1 MVDRLKKALHELW
14 APSRYTIPINQ
25 GQLTQARLTDK
36 AFTLQDAPA
45 VKSPPAAAV
54 RGTSR
59 PRIVSPGV
67 LEDLAASTVDAS
79 PLEHDGVLPV
89 SGRART
95 SRASESAAAAAAT
108 AGERLVEEPRD
119 DGHAETHVRWSGSGT
134 GVGREGGAEGSEEE
148 NGGVHSPDVV
158 PAPKESPDQARRG
171 EPSVTSG
178 DALSLHTP
186 DGRGQEQTPKR
197 SFTPQSR
204 AVEICELSKPA
215 AAVASQDAATV
226 GGRRRGA
233 GAGAD
238 SPGQGEPESEAGR
251 SSRKKNRRDGATQS
265 GGGSRTEAV
274 TSDGG
279 NGATAAPSGEV
290 TGARSEHT
298 SAVGAPPASSGALAF
313 DMQSIL
319 GGCRKASRLKRKR
332 DSRNASA
339 HSFSGKLSGGGAEHQ
354 DSNAAE
360 RAFSRVL
367 NKVSGGG
374 GGQL

>member
-14 APSRYTIPINQ
+14 APSRYTIPVNQ

-54 RGTSR
+54 KDTSR

-67 LEDLAASTVDAS
+67 LEDLSAATVGAPS
-79 PLEHDGVLPV
+79 LEHDGVLPV

-95 SRASESAAAAAAT
+95 SRASERAAAAAAAT

-119 DGHAETHVRWSGSGT
+119 DELDETHVRGSGSGT
-134 GVGREGGAEGSEEE
+134 GVSREGGTEGGEGEI
-148 NGGVHSPDVV
+148 GGVHSPDIVSE
-158 PAPKESPDQARRG
+158 PKESPDQARRE
-171 EPSVTSG
+171 EPSVASG
-178 DALSLHTP
+178 DALPLHTQ
-186 DGRGQEQTPKR
+186 DGRGQKQTPKP
-197 SFTPQSR
+197 SFTPKRR
-204 AVEICELSKPA
+204 AVESCEASQPA
-215 AAVASQDAATV
+215 AGVVSQDAATV
-226 GGRRRGA
+226 DGRRRGA

-238 SPGQGEPESEAGR
+238 SPGQGELESQAER
-251 SSRKKNRRDGATQS
+251 TSRKKNRRDGATQS
-265 GGGSRTEAV
+265 GGSSRTEAV
-274 TSDGG
+274 TSDDG
-279 NGATAAPSGEV
+279 NGATTSPAGEV

-298 SAVGAPPASSGALAF
+298 AAVGAPPASSGALTF

-332 DSRNASA
+332 DARNASA
-339 HSFSGKLSGGGAEHQ
+339 HSFSGKLAGGGAELQ
-354 DSNAAE
+354 DLKAAE
-360 RAFSRVL
+360 RTFSRVL
-367 NKVSGGG
+367 NKVGA